1 MKISVPSEEV
11 VKAIKEGKT
20 KREISEEYNIKLYK
34 VKQIAKDNNLII
46 KRPKRS
52 DKVRNE
58 KIVKLL
64 KEGNLTYEEIGV
76 KFRISKQRV
85 YQFAKEYDLRRNING
100 KVGKEN
106 LIHEIES
113 DIKKG
118 VSYHELKDKFGLNRS
133 KIACLKHYG
142 FDGNLSTRYR
152 KIRDEEILSQYK
164 VKTAREVLESNNEK
178 IGDPN
183 RVNTKDSVYRIATS
197 NGFKKYPKIGVRH
210 YGGIFEDK
218 KILEFIANKKDNDNY
233 TYKQISN
240 ELNEMGYL
248 TITGKKFTEPNV
260 RLKYINF
267 KKYKK

>member
-1 MKISVPSEEV
+1 MKRSVPSEEV

-106 LIHEIES
+106 LIHEIERF
-113 DIKKG
+113 
-118 VSYHELKDKFGLNRS
+118 VW
-133 KIACLKHYG
+133 
-142 FDGNLSTRYR
+142 
-152 KIRDEEILSQYK
+152 
-164 VKTAREVLESNNEK
+164 
-178 IGDPN
+178 
-183 RVNTKDSVYRIATS
+183 
-197 NGFKKYPKIGVRH
+197 
-210 YGGIFEDK
+210 
-218 KILEFIANKKDNDNY
+218 
-233 TYKQISN
+233 
-240 ELNEMGYL
+240 
-248 TITGKKFTEPNV
+248 
-260 RLKYINF
+260 
-267 KKYKK
+267 